1 MATPRPKEKQDEGVW
16 GLPGASG
23 ALPDPVGRSA
33 RGPTPGSSSAQGP
46 PGPSVG
52 STPDKKVPETTLE
65 PKAGDADPIDPKA
78 QGDRVPIDSGTEK
91 KRGRTGPKASNGD
104 GDPGFE
110 GRGPKADQA
119 KGPDGRYDP
128 HLHAELVGQE
138 IEVEAEDWPN
148 PGGKEPKDGENLP
161 ATRDGSEPR
170 DAALIERGRNATD
183 QLIEE
188 YGFSTVDAADAE
200 NYRQIKEAKAKVLER
215 LIEKLAMENL
225 IIPAATLAQIG
236 QKLAQMEK
244 DQLAAIEFKVGKPS
258 DRAKPGKII
267 RARIGIASPPGGG
280 PAQAALELEVEQ

>member
-1 MATPRPKEKQDEGVW
+1 MTTMAKGKQEVW
-16 GLPGASG
+16 GLPG
-23 ALPDPVGRSA
+23 ALPDPVGRTA
-33 RGPTPGSSSAQGP
+33 RSPTPGSRSASDP

-52 STPDKKVPETTLE
+52 STPDKKVPETTPE
-65 PKAGDADPIDPKA
+65 PEAGRK
-78 QGDRVPIDSGTEK
+78 G
-91 KRGRTGPKASNGD
+91 GRTGPKASNGD

-110 GRGPKADQA
+110 GRGPKANRA

-148 PGGKEPKDGENLP
+148 PGGKELKDGENLP